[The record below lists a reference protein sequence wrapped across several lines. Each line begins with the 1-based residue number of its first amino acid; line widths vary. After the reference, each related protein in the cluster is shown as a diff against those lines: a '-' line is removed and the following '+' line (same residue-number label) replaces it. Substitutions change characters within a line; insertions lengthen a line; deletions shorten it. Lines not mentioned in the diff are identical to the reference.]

1 MGLILL
7 KRMVEEYGTSYTDRS
22 SLSFPFYTDCIN
34 IVRREIAP
42 KSSKVMDMNKKTGWI
57 LVLALLGVA
66 VFFGHREIKK
76 NILEESAVSVVNQ
89 ILDKSLLSI
98 MSVEVAK
105 CNRVS
110 IVEKIGNNTYTGV
123 AFLDNGNIL
132 NVKIQDL
139 GESIVVEIIE

>member
-1 MGLILL
+1 
-7 KRMVEEYGTSYTDRS
+7 MVLT
-22 SLSFPFYTDCIN
+22 
-34 IVRREIAP
+34 
-42 KSSKVMDMNKKTGWI
+42 
-57 LVLALLGVA
+57 LLGVA
-66 VFFGHREIKK
+66 VFFGHREIRKST
-76 NILEESAVSVVNQ
+76 LEESAVSVVNQ
-89 ILDKSLLSI
+89 ILDKSLISI
-98 MSVEVAK
+98 MAVEVTK